1 MTKLLLD
8 RRALLATAAAS
19 VALTSCS
26 SIIGPPEPPPI
37 YLLRPPLPPAGG
49 AARVGWQ
56 LSIVLPEAPDSLD
69 TNRIVLQQ
77 ADGTMDLY
85 ANAEWPDRLSLLVQS
100 ALLDAFQASNR
111 IAAVARD
118 TDGLKSDYLL
128 QTDIRDF
135 EAVYET
141 ADTAPSAVVRIQA
154 RLVGVRSRAI
164 VRSLEARAETAA
176 DANTVPAVVAAMNQA
191 LGTTMSQIV
200 GWALAAPMPVKE
212 A

>member
-8 RRALLATAAAS
+8 RRALLVAGAAS
-19 VALTSCS
+19 VALSACS
-26 SIIGPPEPPPI
+26 SIIGPPAPPPI
-37 YLLRPPLPPAGG
+37 YLLRPPIPPAGG
-49 AARVGWQ
+49 GPRVGWQ
-56 LSIVLPEAPDSLD
+56 MSIVLPDAPDSLD
-69 TNRIVLQQ
+69 TSRIVLEQP
-77 ADGTMDLY
+77 DGTMDYY
-85 ANAEWPDRLSLLVQS
+85 ANATWPDRLSLLVQS

-111 IAAVARD
+111 ISAVARD

-141 ADTAPSAVVRIQA
+141 ADTAPTAVVRIQA

-164 VRSLEARAETAA
+164 VQALNARAEAPA
-176 DANTVPAVVAAMNQA
+176 GANTVPAVVAAMNQA

-200 GWALAAPMPVKE
+200 GWALTAPVPAREM
-212 A
+212 